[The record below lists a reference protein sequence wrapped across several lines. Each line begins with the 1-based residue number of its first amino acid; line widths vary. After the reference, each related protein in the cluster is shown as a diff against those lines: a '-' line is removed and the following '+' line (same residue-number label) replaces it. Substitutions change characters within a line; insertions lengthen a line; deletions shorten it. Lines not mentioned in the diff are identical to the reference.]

1 MSAVARW
8 RLERRIKRESM
19 RISSEIFPT
28 LWENVRRKITSDNKN
43 ELPAYIKTRA
53 AQLSQERVDAL
64 LQANSEL
71 SGVFATR
78 LLLRSAERA
87 TDSILAAVASA
98 QRSAA

>member
-43 ELPAYIKTRA
+43 ELTAYIKTRA
-53 AQLSQERVDAL
+53 AQLSQERVEGLATPRPTSAIAVGSIEDADPSSL
-64 LQANSEL
+64 PFQHAAFNL
-71 SGVFATR
+71 GFA
-78 LLLRSAERA
+78 EPGH
-87 TDSILAAVASA
+87 
-98 QRSAA
+98 